1 MISAAESWLMEGKKV
16 GKKVGKMENQIEM
29 IQNFLKAG
37 ADWKLIINA
46 TGIDQVGFQKLK
58 KEWRRIEAAS

>member
-1 MISAAESWLMEGKKV
+1 MISAAESWLMEGKKE
-16 GKKVGKMENQIEM
+16 GKMENQIEM

-37 ADWKLIINA
+37 ADWNLIINA

-58 KEWRRIEAAS
+58 KDWSLLEAAS